1 MRRLTRC
8 ICVILVLASLFTI
21 PAVAAEQRSSDFF
34 MCSSVYLWK
43 ISDTQFEVWFDV
55 TAVQSMAELGA
66 SEIKVQRSTDKEN
79 WTTMQT
85 YKKANYS
92 QMIDTNTVAHA
103 DCVTYTYTS
112 GYYYRAIVV
121 LYAKNSSGTGEVTEV
136 TPTKWF

>member
-1 MRRLTRC
+1 MRRFVRYIC
-8 ICVILVLASLFTI
+8 IILVLASLITL
-21 PAVAAEQRSSDFF
+21 PAFASEQRSSDFF
-34 MCSSVYLWK
+34 AASSVYLWK

-55 TAVQSMAELGA
+55 TAVQSMDELGA

-79 WTTMQT
+79 WTTMRT
-85 YKKANYS
+85 YSKANYS
-92 QMIDTNTVAHA
+92 QMIDTHTATHA